1 MSFIGNSTLVNSMTN
16 NTLYLLQSSYSNTQR
31 SLEQL
36 HQIANAEDSLVL
48 MGDAV
53 LTLNNATFQT
63 ELKTYILAS
72 DADILVN
79 LPPAHI
85 QVLSYADF
93 ADLVLN
99 FTRCVS
105 LK

>member
-1 MSFIGNSTLVNSMTN
+1 MSFIGNSTLVISMTN
-16 NTLYLLQSSYSNTQR
+16 NTLYLLQSSYTNTQR

-36 HQIANAEDSLVL
+36 QHIANAEDSLVL

-53 LTLNNATFQT
+53 LILNNAEFQT
-63 ELKTYILAS
+63 ELKTYILDT
-72 DADILVN
+72 DAEILAHA
-79 LPPAHI
+79 PPAQI
-85 QVLSYADF
+85 QVLSYSDF

-99 FTRCVS
+99 FTRCIS

>member
-1 MSFIGNSTLVNSMTN
+1 MSFIGNSTLVFSMTN
-16 NTLYLLQSSYSNTQR
+16 NTLYLVQSSYSHTQR

-36 HQIANAEDSLVL
+36 QHIANAEDSLVL

-53 LTLNNATFQT
+53 LCLNDATFQT
-63 ELKTYILAS
+63 ELKTYILET
-72 DADILVN
+72 DADILASA
-79 LPPAHI
+79 PPTHV

-99 FTRCVS
+99 FKRCVS